1 MWVSTRFCFIP
12 LLTGFQKGV
21 VTENFSSPTCS
32 EVHIALFVQKGEFLD
47 CEDILAE
54 WAHLGTYPPYALRYA
69 LVHVCSWLF
78 SIICNCW
85 FVKQV
90 THSLLT
96 MGVPKKVSEFKL
108 KPPEYLTL
116 AQNWLQSIIHIQSVD
131 PACVKLEVAR
141 FRNGQ
146 RRQIRCVS
154 SSELLFL
161 FVNRGLRSSFENFIP
176 HYRPIQQAG
185 DTPKLETL
193 VKFGTLNGTRRNR
206 KYSE

>member
-1 MWVSTRFCFIP
+1 
-12 LLTGFQKGV
+12 
-21 VTENFSSPTCS
+21 
-32 EVHIALFVQKGEFLD
+32 
-47 CEDILAE
+47 
-54 WAHLGTYPPYALRYA
+54 
-69 LVHVCSWLF
+69 
-78 SIICNCW
+78 
-85 FVKQV
+85 VKQV